1 MPVSRTGKV
10 IRVRPR
16 QVTVD
21 LGEECVKAFL
31 RGSLKQGPRVS
42 THLVAVGDEVRVTG
56 SGSEIVIEEVLPR
69 RNKISRVD
77 PASSKR
83 DIEHVLAA
91 NLDWLIVV
99 VSLAEPR
106 LNFRGLDRL
115 LLLGDHND
123 VPTWILLNKNDIAEP
138 YDPSPE
144 EIYGKLGYPILRTS
158 AMTGEG
164 IEDLRAG
171 IQSKIS
177 VVIGPSGVG
186 KSAILNTLLPG
197 RELPTQ
203 TVSAVT
209 GKGRHTT
216 TRVEWLALPGGGAIL
231 DSPGIRSIQPFGLD
245 RETLADGFREFED
258 ASAECRFRDCRHRD
272 EPDCGIKKWVELG
285 RIEPQ
290 RYDSYLRILVEVDK
304 PDWWRRAMEL
314 GSI

>member
-1 MPVSRTGKV
+1 MPSPRTGKV

-31 RGSLKQGPRVS
+31 RGSLKHGPRRS
-42 THLVAVGDEVRVTG
+42 THVVAVGDEVRISG
-56 SGSEIVIEEVLPR
+56 SGSDIVIEEVLPR

-123 VPTWILLNKNDIAEP
+123 VPTWILLNKDDIAEP

-144 EIYGKLGYPILRTS
+144 EIYGSIGYPILRTS
-158 AMTGEG
+158 AKTGQGLDELRTG
-164 IEDLRAG
+164 IA
-171 IQSKIS
+171 SKIS
-177 VVIGPSGVG
+177 VVVGPSGVG
-186 KSAILNTLLPG
+186 KSAILNVLFPD

-203 TVSAVT
+203 TVSSVT

-216 TRVEWLALPGGGAIL
+216 TRVEWLALPEGGAIL
-231 DSPGIRSIQPFGLD
+231 DSPGIRSIEPFGLD
-245 RETLADGFREFED
+245 RETLAEGFREFRE
-258 ASAECRFRDCRHRD
+258 AQRECRFRDCRHRD
-272 EPDCGIKKWVELG
+272 EPGCEIKNWVELG
-285 RIEPQ
+285 RIHPE
-290 RYDSYLRILVEVDK
+290 RYSSYLRILSDVDK

-314 GSI
+314 